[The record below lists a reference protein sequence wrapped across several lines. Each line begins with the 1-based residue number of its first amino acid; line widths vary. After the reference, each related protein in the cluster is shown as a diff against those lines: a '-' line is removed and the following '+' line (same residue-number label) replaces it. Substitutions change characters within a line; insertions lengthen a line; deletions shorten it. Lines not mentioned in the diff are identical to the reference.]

1 MNWYPLRV
9 NVFSATVSPV
19 LVAVMLPVPPFALYV
34 TVFFFF
40 KYDRKYMGWLVSM
53 SDGTVAV
60 MFVPSVVAENML

>member
-1 MNWYPLRV
+1 
-9 NVFSATVSPV
+9 
-19 LVAVMLPVPPFALYV
+19 MLPVPPFALYV